1 MGTVGSLARE
11 AWGHQTQL
19 EEALEAMEVVGEE
32 TTITTSM
39 ENNFALIL
47 VSK

>member
-19 EEALEAMEVVGEE
+19 EEALEAMEVAGEEKE
-32 TTITTSM
+32 TTITTST
-39 ENNFALIL
+39 ENN
-47 VSK
+47 